1 MKVAITLI
9 YMMMFTNSSY
19 GEEGHHHHH
28 HKEMTASET
37 SSESVYG
44 LDSEWV
50 DQNGKTVKLSQL
62 QGSYRVVGMIFTSC
76 PSACPMLVG
85 QMKDAVKAL
94 SKKEKEKIK
103 VSLFS
108 FDDENDTP
116 EALKKF
122 QSKMKLNDQQW
133 SLYRADNDT
142 IREFAAVLGVQY
154 KKLAEGGFV
163 HSNTFFLLNPK
174 GEVVAKKDGLGAK
187 NDEFVSEIKKTLR
200 GASSSD

>member
-1 MKVAITLI
+1 MKIVMALV
-9 YMMMFTNSSY
+9 YMMMVANVSY
-19 GEEGHHHHH
+19 GEDAHHHHH
-28 HKEMTASET
+28 HQEMTAAET

-50 DQNGKTVKLSQL
+50 DQNGKAVKLSQL

-85 QMKDAVKAL
+85 QMKDVVKAL

-108 FDDENDTP
+108 FDDEKDTP
-116 EALKKF
+116 AALKKF
-122 QSKMKLNDQQW
+122 QVKMKLDDQQW
-133 SLYRADNDT
+133 SLYRSDKDT
-142 IREFAAVLGVQY
+142 VREFAAVLGVQY
-154 KKLAEGGFV
+154 KKIADGGFV

-174 GEVVAKKDGLGAK
+174 GEVVAKKDGLGTK
-187 NDEFVSEIKKTLR
+187 NDEFIGEIKKALK
-200 GASSSD
+200 